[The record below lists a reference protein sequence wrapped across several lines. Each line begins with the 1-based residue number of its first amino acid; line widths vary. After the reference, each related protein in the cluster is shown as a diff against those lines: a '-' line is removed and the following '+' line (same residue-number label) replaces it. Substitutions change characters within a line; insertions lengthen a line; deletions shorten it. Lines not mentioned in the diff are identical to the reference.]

1 MTDAEKQAFALYEEI
16 CATGKD
22 RPYSANSLAEMMRK
36 LSEWRGNNSALT
48 ALSRASVEVQLAFL
62 NGSFE
67 WLRAEAKEF
76 SRFQVCQAV
85 TDAIQLVLTT
95 LPKPLPTEVVQR
107 LLSEYR
113 QDFSMTRM
121 YFPFEQF
128 LSLLTRDQITDE
140 IRFELRRI
148 HLQYAPTPTGKV
160 EEHNKEIRELLAGLL
175 RAGGEKELDPG
186 RGPWSQIV
194 FDEIAAK
201 DAITR
206 AGWEGLLEHCRTL
219 EQTVPG
225 AKWKARAAELM
236 AALGEAETEAAMLRW
251 LALGPT
257 PGQPPEARSPIEDSS
272 YQKGVIWCVAMKAE
286 PETAI
291 AIADFGIACLRKV
304 PNLGAVSQKVGFA
317 CVQALGAMDCS
328 EAVSQLTRLRARVKY
343 TVARRLIEKSLQQ
356 AAERSGLSIE
366 EIEDICVARYG
377 LDERGTRE
385 IGMGDAKATISLRE
399 DGGVAVAWHNAE
411 GKLVKSAPAHIK
423 KAFAK
428 EVKDVAK
435 LAKELEEAY
444 TAQRVRL
451 EASLMSVRNVPL
463 QHWRQHFIEHPLLGF
478 LGRRLIWVFSNSQ
491 GWERSGLWLGND
503 VCDAEGKPLKL
514 PAAEKVRLWHPL
526 SSEAAEVQQWRER
539 IFATGVCQPF
549 RQAFREFY
557 QIADDER
564 ELRAHSNRFAGV
576 LMRQHQFAS
585 LCRERGW
592 NYRLMGSGFDGG
604 NVPNRKIDPWKMHVE
619 FYVDLPVDRHP
630 SLRDSGLGEQ
640 SGSGI
645 NLFITSDQ
653 VRFYREGKEIALDD
667 VPAIVYSEVMR
678 DVDLFTSVCAI
689 GEEEGWADQG
699 ERGIGL
705 FAEKY
710 DPNQQSALIALRAD
724 LLGRVLPRT
733 PIADRCKIV
742 KGVLEVRGQLGT
754 YRIFLNWGIAMLT
767 TESKPRWL
775 RIPQKVLNAVELG
788 LQDLPLELEHRT
800 EMILRKAYVL
810 ANDWKIDSP
819 ELIKQLMPK

>member
-1 MTDAEKQAFALYEEI
+1 MTEAEKHAFALYEDI

-22 RPYSANSLAEMMRK
+22 RPHSANSLAEMMRK
-36 LSEWRGNNSALT
+36 VAEWRASNSALT
-48 ALSRASVEVQLAFL
+48 ALSRASTEVQQAFL
-62 NGSFE
+62 SGSFE
-67 WLRAEAKEF
+67 WLPAEAKEF

-85 TDAIQLVLTT
+85 SDAIQLVLTT
-95 LPKPLPTEVVQR
+95 LPKPLPTELVQR

-128 LSLLTRDQITDE
+128 LSVLTADQITDE
-140 IRFELRRI
+140 IRSELRRI
-148 HLQYAPTPTGKV
+148 HLQFAPTPTGKV
-160 EEHNKEIRELLAGLL
+160 EEHNKEIRELLTGLL
-175 RAGGEKELDPG
+175 RMAGEREPNPG

-201 DAITR
+201 DDITR
-206 AGWEGLLEHCRTL
+206 AGWEGLLEHCGAL

-225 AKWKARAAELM
+225 AKWKARAGALM
-236 AALGEAETEAAMLRW
+236 AALGEAEAIAAMLRW

-272 YQKGVIWCVAMKAE
+272 YQKGIVWCAAMKAE
-286 PETAI
+286 PGAAI

-304 PNLGAVSQKVGFA
+304 PNLGAVSQKIGFA
-317 CVQALGAMDCS
+317 CVQALGTMDCS
-328 EAVSQLTRLRARVKY
+328 EAVAQLTRLRARVKY

-356 AAERSGLSIE
+356 AAERSGMSVE

-377 LDERGTRE
+377 LSENGTRE
-385 IGMGDAKATISLRE
+385 IALGDAQVTISLRE
-399 DGGVAVAWHNAE
+399 DGSGVVAWHNAD
-411 GKLVKSAPAHIK
+411 GKLVKTAPAHIK

-428 EVKDVAK
+428 EVKEVAK

-451 EASLMSVRNVPL
+451 ESSLMAVRTLPL
-463 QHWRQHFIEHPLLGF
+463 RHWQQHFVEHPLLGF

-491 GWERSGLWLGND
+491 GWERSGLWSGQELRD
-503 VCDAEGKPLKL
+503 CEGQPLDL
-514 PAAEKVRLWHPL
+514 AQAEKVRLWHPL
-526 SSEAAEVQQWRER
+526 SSDATEVQRWRDR
-539 IFATGVCQPF
+539 VFAAGVRQPF

-557 QIADDER
+557 QITDEER
-564 ELRAHSNRFAGV
+564 EIKAYSNRFAGV

-604 NVPNRKIDPWKMHVE
+604 NVPNRKIDHWKMHVE
-619 FYVDLPVDRHP
+619 FYVDLPADRHP
-630 SLRDSGLGEQ
+630 SLRESGLGEQ

-645 NLFITSDQ
+645 NLLITSDQ

-678 DVDLFTSVCAI
+678 DVDLFTSVCAL
-689 GEEEGWADQG
+689 GDDEGWADQG

-705 FAEKY
+705 FAEKF
-710 DPNQQSALIALRAD
+710 DPDQQSALIALRAD

-733 PIADRCKIV
+733 PIADGCKIV

-754 YRIFLNWGIAMLT
+754 YRIFLNWGIAMLMT
-767 TESKPRWL
+767 DSKPRWL

-788 LQDLPLELEHRT
+788 LQDLPLDLDHRT

-810 ANDWKIDSP
+810 ANDWNISSP
-819 ELIKQLMPK
+819 ELIQQLSPR

>member
-1 MTDAEKQAFALYEEI
+1 MTEAEKQAFALYEEI

-22 RPYSANSLAEMMRK
+22 RPYSAGSLGEMMRK
-36 LSEWRGNNSALT
+36 LEEWRASNPALT
-48 ALSRASVEVQLAFL
+48 ALSRASAEVRLAFL
-62 NGSFE
+62 SGSFG

-85 TDAIQLVLTT
+85 TDAIRLVLTT
-95 LPKPLPTEVVQR
+95 LPKPLPAELVKR

-128 LSLLTRDQITDE
+128 LTVLTREQLTDE
-140 IRFELRRI
+140 MRNELRRI
-148 HLQYAPTPTGKV
+148 HLQYAPSPTGKV

-175 RAGGEKELDPG
+175 RVEGEKELDPG
-186 RGPWSQIV
+186 RGPWSQVV

-201 DAITR
+201 DDITR
-206 AGWEGLLEHCRTL
+206 AGWEGLLEHCRAL

-225 AKWKARAAELM
+225 AKWKTRAGELIT
-236 AALGEAETEAAMLRW
+236 ALGEAELIAAMLRW

-272 YQKGVIWCVAMKAE
+272 YQKGVVWCVAMKDE

-328 EAVSQLTRLRARVKY
+328 DAVAQLTRLRARVKY

-366 EIEDICVARYG
+366 EIEDICVARFG
-377 LDERGTRE
+377 LDEGGARE
-385 IGMGDAKATISLRE
+385 IALGDAKATIGLRE
-399 DGGVAVAWHNAE
+399 DGSVAVTWHNAD
-411 GKLVKSAPAHIK
+411 GRLVKTAPQHIK

-428 EVKDVAK
+428 EVKDVTK
-435 LAKELEEAY
+435 VAKEPEEAC

-451 EASLMSVRNVPL
+451 ESSLMAARILPL
-463 QHWRQHFIEHPLLGF
+463 KHWQEYFIEHPLLGF
-478 LGRRLIWVFSNSQ
+478 LGRRLIWVFSNGQ
-491 GWERSGLWLGND
+491 GWEHSGLWSGKEI
-503 VCDAEGKPLKL
+503 CDCAGRPLDLAK
-514 PAAEKVRLWHPL
+514 AEKVRLWHPL
-526 SSEAAEVQQWRER
+526 SSEATEVQQWRDR
-539 IFATGVCQPF
+539 VFAAGVRQPF

-557 QIADDER
+557 QITDEER
-564 ELRAHSNRFAGV
+564 ELRAYSNRFAGV

-592 NYRLMGSGFDGG
+592 NYRLMGTGFDGG

-619 FYVDLPVDRHP
+619 FYVDLPADRHP
-630 SLRDSGLGEQ
+630 SLRESGLGEQ

-653 VRFYREGKEIALDD
+653 VRFYREGKEVAVDD
-667 VPAIVYSEVMR
+667 VPAVVYSEMMR
-678 DVDLFTSVCAI
+678 DVDLFTSVCAV
-689 GEEEGWADQG
+689 GDDEGWTDQG

-705 FAEKY
+705 FSERF
-710 DPNQQSALIALRAD
+710 DPDQQSALIALRAD

-742 KGVLEVRGQLGT
+742 KGVLEVRGQLGN
-754 YRIFLNWGIAMLT
+754 YRIFLNWGIAMLM
-767 TESKPRWL
+767 TESKPRGL
-775 RIPQKVLNAVELG
+775 RIPQKVLNAVDLG
-788 LQDLPLELEHRT
+788 LQELPLDLDHRT

-810 ANDWKIDSP
+810 ANDWNISSP
-819 ELIKQLMPK
+819 DLVKQLMPK

>member
-1 MTDAEKQAFALYEEI
+1 MTEAEKQAFALYEEI
-16 CATGKD
+16 CASGKD
-22 RPYSANSLAEMMRK
+22 RPYSAGSVGEMMRK
-36 LSEWRGNNSALT
+36 LEEWRASNPALT
-48 ALSRASVEVQLAFL
+48 ALSRATAEVRLAFL
-62 NGSFE
+62 SGSFG

-85 TDAIQLVLTT
+85 TDAIRLVLTT
-95 LPKPLPTEVVQR
+95 LPKPLPAELVKR

-128 LSLLTRDQITDE
+128 LTVLTREQLTDE
-140 IRFELRRI
+140 MRNELRRI
-148 HLQYAPTPTGKV
+148 HLQYAPSPTGKV

-175 RAGGEKELDPG
+175 RVEGEKELDPG

-194 FDEIAAK
+194 VDEIAAK
-201 DAITR
+201 DDITR
-206 AGWEGLLEHCRTL
+206 AGWEGLLEHCRAL

-225 AKWKARAAELM
+225 AKWKMRARELM
-236 AALGEAETEAAMLRW
+236 AALGEAEVITAMLRW
-251 LALGPT
+251 LAMGPT
-257 PGQPPEARSPIEDSS
+257 PGQPSEARSPIEDST
-272 YQKGVIWCVAMKAE
+272 YQKGVVWCVAMKAA
-286 PETAI
+286 PATAI
-291 AIADFGIACLRKV
+291 AIADFAIACLRKV

-317 CVQALGAMDCS
+317 CVQALGSMECT
-328 EAVSQLTRLRARVKY
+328 EAVGQLTRLRARVKY

-366 EIEDICVARYG
+366 EIEDICVAHYG

-385 IGMGDAKATISLRE
+385 IPLGDAKAIITLRD
-399 DGGVAVAWHNAE
+399 DGGVAVTWHNAE
-411 GKLVKSAPAHIK
+411 SKLVKSAPAHIK

-428 EVKDVAK
+428 EVKDTAK

-444 TAQRVRL
+444 AAQRVRL
-451 EASLMSVRNVPL
+451 ESSLMSARILPL
-463 QHWRQHFIEHPLLGF
+463 KHWQEYFIEHPLLGF
-478 LGRRLIWVFSNSQ
+478 LGRRLIWVFSNGQ
-491 GWERSGLWLGND
+491 GWERSGLWSGKEI
-503 VCDAEGKPLKL
+503 CDCAGRPLDLAK
-514 PAAEKVRLWHPL
+514 AEKVRLWHPL
-526 SSEAAEVQQWRER
+526 SSEATEVQQWRER
-539 IFATGVCQPF
+539 IFAAGLRQPF

-557 QIADDER
+557 QITDEER
-564 ELRAHSNRFAGV
+564 ELRAYSNRFAGV

-592 NYRLMGSGFDGG
+592 NYRLMGAGFDGG

-619 FYVDLPVDRHP
+619 FYVDLPADRHP
-630 SLRDSGLGEQ
+630 SLRESGLGEQ

-653 VRFYREGKEIALDD
+653 VRFYRMEKEIALDD

-678 DVDLFTSVCAI
+678 DVDLFTSVCAL
-689 GEEEGWADQG
+689 GDDEGWADQG
-699 ERGIGL
+699 ERGIGV

-710 DPNQQSALIALRAD
+710 DPNQQSALISLRAD
-724 LLGRVLPRT
+724 LLSRVLPRT
-733 PIADRCKIV
+733 PIADRCTIAQ
-742 KGVLEVRGQLGT
+742 GILEVRGQLGT
-754 YRIFLNWGIAMLT
+754 YRIFLNWGIAMLI

-788 LQDLPLELEHRT
+788 LQDLPLDLDHRT
-800 EMILRKAYVL
+800 EMILRKAYIL
-810 ANDWKIDSP
+810 ANDWNIDSP
-819 ELIKQLMPK
+819 DLVKQLMPK

>member
-1 MTDAEKQAFALYEEI
+1 MTEAEKQAFALYEEV

-22 RPYSANSLAEMMRK
+22 RPYSANSVAEMMRK
-36 LSEWRGNNSALT
+36 LEEWRENNSALT
-48 ALSRASVEVQLAFL
+48 ALSRASAEVQLAFL

-67 WLRAEAKEF
+67 WLRAEVKEF

-85 TDAIQLVLTT
+85 TDAIRLVLTT
-95 LPKPLPTEVVQR
+95 LPKPLPTELARR
-107 LLSEYR
+107 LLTQYR
-113 QDFSMTRM
+113 QDFSMTRI

-128 LSLLTRDQITDE
+128 LSVLRRDQITDE
-140 IRFELRRI
+140 MRTELRRI
-148 HLQYAPTPTGKV
+148 HLQYAPSPTGKV
-160 EEHNKEIRELLAGLL
+160 EEHTKEIRELLAGLM
-175 RAGGEKELDPG
+175 RAEGERQLDAG

-194 FDEIAAK
+194 FDEIASME
-201 DAITR
+201 AITR

-219 EQTVPG
+219 EPAVPG
-225 AKWKARAAELM
+225 AKWKARARELM
-236 AALGEAETEAAMLRW
+236 VALGNEEASAALLRW

-257 PGQPPEARSPIEDSS
+257 PGEPPEARSPIEDSA
-272 YQKGVIWCVAMKAE
+272 YQKGMVWCVALKAE

-291 AIADFGIACLRKV
+291 AIADFALACLRKV

-317 CVQALGAMDCS
+317 CVQALGAMDCP

-343 TVARRLIEKSLQQ
+343 SVAKRLIEKSLQQ

-377 LDERGTRE
+377 LDQHGTRE
-385 IGMGDAKATISLRE
+385 IALGDAKATISLRE
-399 DGGVAVAWHNAE
+399 DGGVAVAWHNTE
-411 GKLVKSAPAHIK
+411 GKLVKAAPAHIK
-423 KAFAK
+423 KAFSK
-428 EVKDVAK
+428 EVKGVSK
-435 LAKELEEAY
+435 LAKELEEAH

-451 EASLMSVRNVPL
+451 ESSLMSARLLPMKHW
-463 QHWRQHFIEHPLLGF
+463 QHYFLEHPLLGF
-478 LGRRLIWVFSNSQ
+478 LGRRLIWVFSNPQ
-491 GWERSGLWLGND
+491 GWERSGLWLGTQ
-503 VCDAEGKPLKL
+503 VCDCEGKPLELAK
-514 PAAEKVRLWHPL
+514 AEKVRLWHPL
-526 SSEAAEVQQWRER
+526 SSHAKEVQRWRER
-539 IFATGVCQPF
+539 TFAAGIRQPF

-557 QIADDER
+557 QITEDER
-564 ELRAHSNRFAGV
+564 ELRAYSNRFAGV

-592 NYRLMGSGFDGG
+592 SYRLMGSGFDGG
-604 NVPNRKIDPWKMHVE
+604 NVPNKKIEPWKMHVE
-619 FYVDLPVDRHP
+619 FYVDLPADRG
-630 SLRDSGLGEQ
+630 SALRESGLGEQ

-653 VRFYREGKEIALDD
+653 VRLDRKGKEIALEE

-689 GEEEGWADQG
+689 GDDEGWSDQG
-699 ERGIGL
+699 ERGVGL
-705 FAEKY
+705 FTEKF
-710 DPNQQSALIALRAD
+710 DSNQQSAVLALRAD

-754 YRIFLNWGIAMLT
+754 YRIFLNWGIAMLM

-775 RIPQKVLNAVELG
+775 RIPQQVLNAVELG
-788 LQDLPLELEHRT
+788 LQDLPLDLDHRT

-810 ANDWKIDSP
+810 ANDWNINSP
-819 ELIKQLMPK
+819 ELIQQLSPR

>member
-1 MTDAEKQAFALYEEI
+1 MTEAEKQAFALYEEI
-16 CATGKD
+16 CTTGKD
-22 RPYSANSLAEMMRK
+22 RPYSAGSLGEMMRK
-36 LSEWRGNNSALT
+36 LEEWRANNSALT
-48 ALSRASVEVQLAFL
+48 ALSRASAEVRLAFL
-62 NGSFE
+62 SGSFG

-85 TDAIQLVLTT
+85 TDAIRLVLTT
-95 LPKPLPTEVVQR
+95 LSKPLPTEVVQR
-107 LLSEYR
+107 LLSQYR

-128 LSLLTRDQITDE
+128 LSVLTPNQITDE
-140 IRFELRRI
+140 IRTELRRI
-148 HLQYAPTPTGKV
+148 LLQFAPSPTGKV

-175 RAGGEKELDPG
+175 RATGEKELDPG
-186 RGPWSQIV
+186 RGPWSQVV
-194 FDEIAAK
+194 FDEIAGQE
-201 DAITR
+201 AITR
-206 AGWEGLLEHCRTL
+206 AGWEGLLEQCRAL
-219 EQTVPG
+219 EQALPS
-225 AKWKARAAELM
+225 AKWKMRARELM
-236 AALGEAETEAAMLRW
+236 AALGEDEVITAMLRW

-257 PGQPPEARSPIEDSS
+257 PGQPPEARSPIEDSA
-272 YQKGVIWCVAMKAE
+272 YQKGVVWCVAMKAE

-291 AIADFGIACLRKV
+291 AIADFAIACLRKV

-328 EAVSQLTRLRARVKY
+328 EAVSQLTRLRARIKY

-366 EIEDICVARYG
+366 EIEDICVARHG
-377 LDERGTRE
+377 LDERGSRE
-385 IGMGDAKATISLRE
+385 ITLGDARAALSLRD
-399 DGGVAVAWHNAE
+399 DGSVAVAWHNADE
-411 GKLVKSAPAHIK
+411 KLVKAAPAHIK

-428 EVKDVAK
+428 EVKDVTK
-435 LAKELEEAY
+435 VAKELEEAY
-444 TAQRVRL
+444 AVQRVRL
-451 EASLMSVRNVPL
+451 ESSLMSARLLPL
-463 QHWRQHFIEHPLLGF
+463 KHWQQYFLEHPLLGF

-491 GWERSGLWLGND
+491 GWERSGLWSGKEMGD
-503 VCDAEGKPLKL
+503 CEGKALDL
-514 PAAEKVRLWHPL
+514 AEAEKVRLWHPL
-526 SSEAAEVQQWRER
+526 SSDATEVQRWRDR
-539 IFATGVCQPF
+539 VFAAGVRQPF

-557 QIADDER
+557 QITDEER
-564 ELRAHSNRFAGV
+564 EIKAYSNRFAGV

-585 LCRERGW
+585 LCRVRGW

-619 FYVDLPVDRHP
+619 FYVDLPADRHP
-630 SLRDSGLGEQ
+630 SLRESGLGDQ

-689 GEEEGWADQG
+689 GEDEGWADQG
-699 ERGIGL
+699 ERGIGV
-705 FAEKY
+705 FAEKF
-710 DPNQQSALIALRAD
+710 DPHQPTAIVALRAD
-724 LLGRVLPRT
+724 VLSRVLPLT

-754 YRIFLNWGIAMLT
+754 YRIFLNWGIATLMA
-767 TESKPRWL
+767 ESKPRWL

-788 LQDLPLELEHRT
+788 LQDIPLDLDYRT

-810 ANDWKIDSP
+810 ANDWNIDSP
-819 ELIKQLMPK
+819 DLVKQLMPK

>member
-1 MTDAEKQAFALYEEI
+1 MTEAEKQALALYEAI

-36 LSEWRGNNSALT
+36 IAEWRASNSALN
-48 ALSRASVEVQLAFL
+48 ALSRASAEVQLAFL
-62 NGSFE
+62 KNSFE
-67 WLRAEAKEF
+67 WLQAEAKEF

-85 TDAIQLVLTT
+85 TDAIQLVLTR
-95 LPKPLPTEVVQR
+95 LPKPLPTELVQR

-121 YFPFEQF
+121 YFPFEKF
-128 LSLLTRDQITDE
+128 VSVLTREQITDE
-140 IRFELRRI
+140 IRGELRRI
-148 HLQYAPTPTGKV
+148 HLQFAPTPTGKV

-175 RAGGEKELDPG
+175 RMAGEKEPDPG

-194 FDEIAAK
+194 FDELAAK
-201 DAITR
+201 DDITR
-206 AGWEGLLEHCRTL
+206 AGWEALLEHCRAL

-225 AKWKARAAELM
+225 AKWKARAGALL
-236 AALGEAETEAAMLRW
+236 AALGEAEAIAAMRRW
-251 LALGPT
+251 LALGPA

-272 YQKGVIWCVAMKAE
+272 YQKGVVWCVALKAE

-328 EAVSQLTRLRARVKY
+328 EAVVQLTRFRARVKY

-356 AAERSGLSIE
+356 AA
-366 EIEDICVARYG
+366 
-377 LDERGTRE
+377 
-385 IGMGDAKATISLRE
+385 DA
-399 DGGVAVAWHNAE
+399 
-411 GKLVKSAPAHIK
+411 
-423 KAFAK
+423 AK
-428 EVKDVAK
+428 
-435 LAKELEEAY
+435 
-444 TAQRVRL
+444 
-451 EASLMSVRNVPL
+451 
-463 QHWRQHFIEHPLLGF
+463 
-478 LGRRLIWVFSNSQ
+478 
-491 GWERSGLWLGND
+491 
-503 VCDAEGKPLKL
+503 
-514 PAAEKVRLWHPL
+514 AEKVRLWHPL
-526 SSEAAEVQQWRER
+526 SGDAAEVQKWRER
-539 IFATGVCQPF
+539 IFALSVRQPF

-557 QIADDER
+557 QITDEER
-564 ELRAHSNRFAGV
+564 DIRAYTNRFAGV

-592 NYRLMGSGFDGG
+592 NYRLMGMGFDGG

-619 FYVDLPVDRHP
+619 FYVDLPADRQP
-630 SLRDSGLGEQ
+630 SLRDSALGEQ
-640 SGSGI
+640 SGAGI

-653 VRFYREGKEIALDD
+653 VRFYREGKEISLDD

-678 DVDLFTSVCAI
+678 DVDLFTSVCAV
-689 GEEEGWADQG
+689 GDDEGWADQG
-699 ERGIGL
+699 ERGVGL
-705 FAEKY
+705 FTEKF
-710 DPNQQSALIALRAD
+710 DSNQQSAVLALRAD

-754 YRIFLNWGIAMLT
+754 YRIFLNWGIAMLM

-775 RIPQKVLNAVELG
+775 RIPQQVLNAVELG
-788 LQDLPLELEHRT
+788 LQDLPLDLDHRT

-810 ANDWKIDSP
+810 ANDWNINSP
-819 ELIKQLMPK
+819 ELIQQLSPR

>member
-1 MTDAEKQAFALYEEI
+1 MTEAEKQAFSLYEDI

-22 RPYSANSLAEMMRK
+22 RPYSANSLTEMMRK
-36 LSEWRGNNSALT
+36 IAEWRANNSALT
-48 ALSRASVEVQLAFL
+48 ALSRASAEVQLAFL
-62 NGSFE
+62 SGSFG

-95 LPKPLPTEVVQR
+95 LPKPLPTELVQR

-121 YFPFEQF
+121 YFPFQQF
-128 LSLLTRDQITDE
+128 LSVLTPDQITDE
-140 IRFELRRI
+140 IRSELRRI
-148 HLQYAPTPTGKV
+148 HLQFAPTPTGKV
-160 EEHNKEIRELLAGLL
+160 EEHTKEIRELLAGLL
-175 RAGGEKELDPG
+175 RIAGEKELDPG

-194 FDEIAAK
+194 FDELAGK
-201 DAITR
+201 DDITR
-206 AGWEGLLEHCRTL
+206 AGWEGLLEHCRAL

-225 AKWKARAAELM
+225 AKWKARAGALM
-236 AALGEAETEAAMLRW
+236 AALGEAEAIAAMLRW

-257 PGQPPEARSPIEDSS
+257 PGQPPEARSPMEDSA
-272 YQKGVIWCVAMKAE
+272 YQKGLVWCVAMKAD

-317 CVQALGAMDCS
+317 CVQALGTMDCS

-343 TVARRLIEKSLQQ
+343 SVAKRLIEKSLQQ

-366 EIEDICVARYG
+366 EIEDLCVGRYG
-377 LDERGTRE
+377 LGEKGTRE
-385 IGMGDAKATISLRE
+385 IALGDAKITLSLRE
-399 DGGVAVAWHNAE
+399 DGGVAVAWHNAD
-411 GKLVKSAPAHIK
+411 GKLVKSAPAPIK

-428 EVKDVAK
+428 EVKDTAK

-451 EASLMSVRNVPL
+451 ESSLMAVRILPL
-463 QHWRQHFIEHPLLGF
+463 KHWQKYFIEQPLLGF
-478 LGRRLIWVFSNSQ
+478 FGRRLIWVFSNGQ
-491 GWERSGLWLGND
+491 GWERSGLWSGNE
-503 VCDAEGKPLKL
+503 VCDCEGKPLDL
-514 PAAEKVRLWHPL
+514 AGAEKVRLWHPL
-526 SSEAAEVQQWRER
+526 SADGAEVRKWRER
-539 IFATGVCQPF
+539 IFALGVRQPF

-557 QIADDER
+557 QITDEER
-564 ELRAHSNRFAGV
+564 ETTAYTNRFGGV

-619 FYVDLPVDRHP
+619 FYVDLPADRQP
-630 SLRDSGLGEQ
+630 TLRDSALGEQ

-653 VRFYREGKEIALDD
+653 VRFYREGKEISLDD

-678 DVDLFTSVCAI
+678 DVDLFTSVCAV
-689 GEEEGWADQG
+689 GDDEGWTDQG

-705 FAEKY
+705 FTETF
-710 DPNQQSALIALRAD
+710 DPNQQSAVIALRAD

-754 YRIFLNWGIAMLT
+754 YRIFLNWGIAMLM

-788 LQDLPLELEHRT
+788 LQGLPLDLDHRT

-810 ANDWKIDSP
+810 ANDWNINSP
-819 ELIKQLMPK
+819 ELIQQLSPR

>member
-1 MTDAEKQAFALYEEI
+1 MTEAEKQALALYEDI

-36 LSEWRGNNSALT
+36 IAEWRASNSALNT
-48 ALSRASVEVQLAFL
+48 LGRASAEVQLAFL
-62 NGSFE
+62 KNSFE
-67 WLRAEAKEF
+67 WLQAEAKEF

-95 LPKPLPTEVVQR
+95 LPKPLPTELVQR

-113 QDFSMTRM
+113 QDFSLTRM
-121 YFPFEQF
+121 YFPFEKF
-128 LSLLTRDQITDE
+128 VSVLTREQITDE
-140 IRFELRRI
+140 IRGELRRI
-148 HLQYAPTPTGKV
+148 HLQFAPTPTGKV

-175 RAGGEKELDPG
+175 RMAGEKEPDPG

-194 FDEIAAK
+194 FDELAAK
-201 DAITR
+201 DDITR
-206 AGWEGLLEHCRTL
+206 AGWEALLEHCRAL

-225 AKWKARAAELM
+225 AKWKARAGALL
-236 AALGEAETEAAMLRW
+236 AALGEAEAIAAMRRW
-251 LALGPT
+251 LALGPA

-272 YQKGVIWCVAMKAE
+272 YQKGVVWCVALKAE

-328 EAVSQLTRLRARVKY
+328 EAVAQLTRFRARVKY

-356 AAERSGLSIE
+356 AAERSGLSVE

-377 LDERGTRE
+377 LDENGTRE
-385 IGMGDAKATISLRE
+385 ITLGDAKATLSLRE
-399 DGGVAVAWHNAE
+399 DGNVAVAWYHADN
-411 GKLVKSAPAHIK
+411 KLVKTAPSHIK

-428 EVKDVAK
+428 AVKDVTK

-444 TAQRVRL
+444 AAQRVRL
-451 EASLMSVRNVPL
+451 ESSFMAVRTLPL
-463 QHWRQHFIEHPLLGF
+463 QHWQQHFVEHPLLGF
-478 LGRRLIWVFSNSQ
+478 LGRRLIWIFSNGQ
-491 GWERSGLWLGND
+491 GWERSGMWWGKE
-503 VCDAEGKPLKL
+503 VCDCEGKPLDAAK
-514 PAAEKVRLWHPL
+514 AEKVRLWHPL
-526 SSEAAEVQQWRER
+526 SADAAEVQKWRER
-539 IFATGVCQPF
+539 IFALGVRQPF

-557 QIADDER
+557 QITDDER
-564 ELRAHSNRFAGV
+564 EIRAYTNRFAGV

-592 NYRLMGSGFDGG
+592 NYRLMGMGFDGG

-619 FYVDLPVDRHP
+619 FYVDLPADRQP
-630 SLRDSGLGEQ
+630 SLRDSALGEQ
-640 SGSGI
+640 SGAGI

-653 VRFYREGKEIALDD
+653 VRFYREGKEISLDD

-678 DVDLFTSVCAI
+678 DVDLFTSVCAV
-689 GEEEGWADQG
+689 GDDEGWADQG
-699 ERGIGL
+699 ERGVGL
-705 FAEKY
+705 FTEKF
-710 DPNQQSALIALRAD
+710 DSNQQSAVLALRAD

-754 YRIFLNWGIAMLT
+754 YRIFLNWGIAMLM

-775 RIPQKVLNAVELG
+775 RIPQQVLNAVELG
-788 LQDLPLELEHRT
+788 LQDLPLDLDHRT

-810 ANDWKIDSP
+810 ANDWNINSP
-819 ELIKQLMPK
+819 ELIQQLSPR

>member
-1 MTDAEKQAFALYEEI
+1 MTEPEKQAFALYEEI
-16 CATGKD
+16 CASSKD
-22 RPYSANSLAEMMRK
+22 RPYSAGSLGEMMRK
-36 LSEWRGNNSALT
+36 LGEWRQSNRAL
-48 ALSRASVEVQLAFL
+48 ADLSQAGPDVQLAFL
-62 NGSFE
+62 SQCFA
-67 WLRAEAKEF
+67 WLRAEAKDF

-85 TDAIQLVLTT
+85 TDAIQLVLSA
-95 LPKPLPTEVVQR
+95 LPKPLPTDLVHR

-128 LSLLTRDQITDE
+128 LSALRRDQITDE
-140 IRFELRRI
+140 IRSELRRI
-148 HLQYAPTPTGKV
+148 HLQFAPSPTGKV
-160 EEHNKEIRELLAGLL
+160 EEHTKEIRELLAGLL
-175 RAGGEKELDPG
+175 RAEGERQLDPG

-194 FDEIAAK
+194 FDEVAGK

-225 AKWKARAAELM
+225 AKWKARARELM
-236 AALGEAETEAAMLRW
+236 TALGDSDALAALLRW

-257 PGQPPEARSPIEDSS
+257 PGQPPEARSPIEDSA
-272 YQKGVIWCVAMKAE
+272 YQKGLLWCVALKAE
-286 PETAI
+286 PDTAI

-317 CVQALGAMDCS
+317 CVQALGAMECA

-343 TVARRLIEKSLQQ
+343 SVAKRLIEKSLQQ
-356 AAERSGLSIE
+356 AAERSGLSVE

-377 LDERGTRE
+377 LDERGKRE
-385 IGMGDAKATISLRE
+385 FTLGEVKATISLRE
-399 DGGVAVAWHNAE
+399 DGGVGVAWHNAD
-411 GKLVKSAPAHIK
+411 GKLVKAVPAPIK
-423 KAFAK
+423 KAFSR
-428 EVKDVAK
+428 EVKDTAK

-451 EASLMSVRNVPL
+451 ESSLMAARTLPVR
-463 QHWRQHFIEHPLLGF
+463 HWQQYFLEHPLLGF
-478 LGRRLIWVFSNSQ
+478 LGRRLIWVFSNRQ
-491 GWERSGLWLGND
+491 GWERSGLWSGKE
-503 VCDAEGKPLKL
+503 VCDCEGKALDLAKTQ
-514 PAAEKVRLWHPL
+514 KVRLWHPL
-526 SSEAAEVQQWRER
+526 SSDAAEVQKWRER
-539 IFATGVCQPF
+539 IFTSGVRQPF

-557 QIADDER
+557 QTTDEER
-564 ELRAHSNRFAGV
+564 ELRAYSNRFAGV

-619 FYVDLPVDRHP
+619 FYVDLPADRHP
-630 SLRDSGLGEQ
+630 SLRESGLGEQ

-645 NLFITSDQ
+645 NLFISSDQ
-653 VRFYREGKEIALDD
+653 VRFYRENKEIAVDE

-689 GEEEGWADQG
+689 GEDEGWSDQG

-705 FAEKY
+705 FATRF
-710 DPNQQSALIALRAD
+710 DPDQQSAVVALRAD
-724 LLGRVLPRT
+724 VLSRVLPLT

-754 YRIFLNWGIAMLT
+754 YRILLNWGNAMLMTET
-767 TESKPRWL
+767 TPRWL
-775 RIPQKVLNAVELG
+775 QIPQKVLNAVELG
-788 LQDLPLELEHRT
+788 LEKLPLELDHRT

-810 ANDWKIDSP
+810 ANDWNIDSP
-819 ELIKQLMPK
+819 ELVKQLMPR

>member
-1 MTDAEKQAFALYEEI
+1 MTEAEKKAFALYEDI
-16 CATGKD
+16 CASGKD

-36 LSEWRGNNSALT
+36 IAEWRASNSALT
-48 ALSRASVEVQLAFL
+48 ALSSASTEVQLAFL
-62 NGSFE
+62 SGSFE

-76 SRFQVCQAV
+76 SRFQACQAV
-85 TDAIQLVLTT
+85 TDAIQLVLRS

-128 LSLLTRDQITDE
+128 LSVLIPDQITDE
-140 IRFELRRI
+140 IRSELRRI
-148 HLQYAPTPTGKV
+148 YLQFAPTPTGKV
-160 EEHNKEIRELLAGLL
+160 EEHTKEIRELLAGLL
-175 RAGGEKELDPG
+175 RMAGEKEPNPG

-194 FDEIAAK
+194 FEEIAGK
-201 DAITR
+201 DDITR
-206 AGWEGLLEHCRTL
+206 AGWEGLLEHCGAL
-219 EQTVPG
+219 EQTVPST
-225 AKWKARAAELM
+225 KWKARAGALM
-236 AALGEAETEAAMLRW
+236 DALGEAEAIAAMLRW

-272 YQKGVIWCVAMKAE
+272 YQKGVVWCVAMKAE

-328 EAVSQLTRLRARVKY
+328 EAVAQLTRLRARVKY

-356 AAERSGLSIE
+356 AAERRGLSME
-366 EIEDICVARYG
+366 EIEDLCLGHYG
-377 LDERGTRE
+377 LSEKGTRE
-385 IGMGDAKATISLRE
+385 IALGDAKVTISLRE
-399 DGGVAVAWHNAE
+399 DGSVAVAWHNAD
-411 GKLVKSAPAHIK
+411 GKPVKTAPAHIK

-428 EVKDVAK
+428 EVKEAAK

-451 EASLMSVRNVPL
+451 ESSLMVVRTLPL
-463 QHWRQHFIEHPLLGF
+463 RHWQQHFVEHPLLGF

-491 GWERSGLWLGND
+491 GWERSGLWSGEEARD
-503 VCDAEGKPLKL
+503 CEGKPLDF
-514 PAAEKVRLWHPL
+514 AQAEKVRLWHPL
-526 SSEAAEVQQWRER
+526 SSDETEIQRWRDRVFAA
-539 IFATGVCQPF
+539 GVRQPF

-557 QIADDER
+557 QITDEER
-564 ELRAHSNRFAGV
+564 EIKAYSNRFAGV

-592 NYRLMGSGFDGG
+592 NYRLMGSGFDGS
-604 NVPNRKIDPWKMHVE
+604 NVPNRKIDQWKMHVE
-619 FYVDLPVDRHP
+619 FYVDLPADRHP
-630 SLRDSGLGEQ
+630 SLRELGLGEQ

-653 VRFYREGKEIALDD
+653 VRFYREAKEIALDD

-678 DVDLFTSVCAI
+678 DVDLFTSVCAL
-689 GEEEGWADQG
+689 GDDEGWADQG

-705 FAEKY
+705 FTEKF
-710 DPNQQSALIALRAD
+710 DPDQQSALIALRAD

-754 YRIFLNWGIAMLT
+754 YRIFLNWGIAMLMT
-767 TESKPRWL
+767 DSKPRWL

-788 LQDLPLELEHRT
+788 LEDLPLDLDHRT

-810 ANDWKIDSP
+810 ANDWNISSP
-819 ELIKQLMPK
+819 ELIQQLSPR

>member
-1 MTDAEKQAFALYEEI
+1 MTEAEKQAFALYEDI
-16 CATGKD
+16 CASGKD

-36 LSEWRGNNSALT
+36 IAEWRASNSALT
-48 ALSRASVEVQLAFL
+48 ALSRASPEVQLAFL
-62 NGSFE
+62 SGSFE

-76 SRFQVCQAV
+76 SRFRVCQAV

-95 LPKPLPTEVVQR
+95 LPKPLPTELVQR

-128 LSLLTRDQITDE
+128 LSVLTPDQITDE
-140 IRFELRRI
+140 IRSELRRI
-148 HLQYAPTPTGKV
+148 HLQFAPTPTGKV

-175 RAGGEKELDPG
+175 RIAGEKELVPG

-194 FDEIAAK
+194 FDEIAGR
-201 DAITR
+201 DDITR
-206 AGWEGLLEHCRTL
+206 AGWEGLLEHCRAL

-225 AKWKARAAELM
+225 AKWKARAGALM
-236 AALGEAETEAAMLRW
+236 AALVEAEAFAAMLRW

-272 YQKGVIWCVAMKAE
+272 YQKGVVWCVAMKAE

-328 EAVSQLTRLRARVKY
+328 EAVAQLTRLRARVKY

-356 AAERSGLSIE
+356 AAERRGLSIE
-366 EIEDICVARYG
+366 EIEDLCVGHYG
-377 LDERGTRE
+377 LGESGTRE
-385 IGMGDAKATISLRE
+385 IALGDAKIAISLRE
-399 DGGVAVAWHNAE
+399 DSGVAVAWRNAE
-411 GKLVKSAPAHIK
+411 GKLVKTAPAHIK

-428 EVKDVAK
+428 EVKEVAK

-451 EASLMSVRNVPL
+451 ESSLMAVRTLPL
-463 QHWRQHFIEHPLLGF
+463 RHWQQHFLEHPLLGF

-491 GWERSGLWLGND
+491 GWERSGLWSGEEI
-503 VCDAEGKPLKL
+503 CDCQGKPLDLAK
-514 PAAEKVRLWHPL
+514 AEKVRLWHPL
-526 SSEAAEVQQWRER
+526 SAEAAEVHKWRER
-539 IFATGVCQPF
+539 IFALGVRQPF

-557 QIADDER
+557 QISDEGR
-564 ELRAHSNRFAGV
+564 ETKAYTNRFGGV

-585 LCRERGW
+585 LCW
-592 NYRLMGSGFDGG
+592 NYHLMGSGFDGS
-604 NVPNRKIDPWKMHVE
+604 NVPNRKIDHWKMHVE
-619 FYVDLPVDRHP
+619 FYVDLPADRHP
-630 SLRDSGLGEQ
+630 SLRESGLGEQ

-653 VRFYREGKEIALDD
+653 VRFYREAKEIALDD

-678 DVDLFTSVCAI
+678 DVDLFTSVCAL
-689 GEEEGWADQG
+689 GEDEGWADQG

-705 FAEKY
+705 FTEKF
-710 DPNQQSALIALRAD
+710 DPDQQSALIALRAD

-742 KGVLEVRGQLGT
+742 KGMLEVRGQLGT
-754 YRIFLNWGIAMLT
+754 YRIFLNWGVAVLM

-775 RIPQKVLNAVELG
+775 RIPQKVLNAVELR
-788 LQDLPLELEHRT
+788 LEDLPLDLDHRT

-810 ANDWKIDSP
+810 ANDWNINSP
-819 ELIKQLMPK
+819 ELIQQLSPR

>member
-1 MTDAEKQAFALYEEI
+1 MTEAEKQAFALYEEI
-16 CATGKD
+16 CASGKE

-36 LSEWRGNNSALT
+36 LAEWRVNNSAFT
-48 ALSRASVEVQLAFL
+48 ALSRASTEVQLAFL

-85 TDAIQLVLTT
+85 TEAIQLVLTT
-95 LPKPLPTEVVQR
+95 LPKPLPTELVQR

-121 YFPFEQF
+121 YFPFQQL
-128 LSLLTRDQITDE
+128 LSVLTRDQITDE
-140 IRFELRRI
+140 IRSELRRI
-148 HLQYAPTPTGKV
+148 LLQFAPTPTGKV

-175 RAGGEKELDPG
+175 RATGEKELDPG

-194 FDEIAAK
+194 FDEIAGN

-225 AKWKARAAELM
+225 AKWKARARELM
-236 AALGEAETEAAMLRW
+236 AALGEAEVIAAMLRW

-257 PGQPPEARSPIEDSS
+257 PGQPPEARSPIEDSA
-272 YQKGVIWCVAMKAE
+272 YQKGVVWYAALKAA
-286 PETAI
+286 PETALG
-291 AIADFGIACLRKV
+291 IADFGIACLRKV

-356 AAERSGLSIE
+356 AAERSGLSVE
-366 EIEDICVARYG
+366 EIEDISVSGYG
-377 LDERGTRE
+377 LEEHGNRE
-385 IGMGDAKATISLRE
+385 IALGDAKATISLSE
-399 DGGVAVAWHNAE
+399 DGSVAVAWHNAE
-411 GKLVKSAPAHIK
+411 GKLVKSAPTHIK

-428 EVKDVAK
+428 EVKDTAK

-451 EASLMSVRNVPL
+451 ESSLMSARLLPL
-463 QHWRQHFIEHPLLGF
+463 KHWQQYFIEHPLLGF

-491 GWERSGLWLGND
+491 GWERSGLWLGQQE
-503 VCDAEGKPLKL
+503 CGCEGKPLDLTK
-514 PAAEKVRLWHPL
+514 AETVRLWHPL
-526 SSEAAEVQQWRER
+526 SSDAAEVQQWRER
-539 IFATGVCQPF
+539 IFALGVRQPF

-557 QIADDER
+557 QITDEER
-564 ELRAHSNRFAGV
+564 ELRAYSNRFAGV

-619 FYVDLPVDRHP
+619 FYVDLPADRHP
-630 SLRDSGLGEQ
+630 SLRESGLGEQ

-653 VRFYREGKEIALDD
+653 VRFYREGKEIEVDD

-678 DVDLFTSVCAI
+678 DVDLFTSVCAV
-689 GEEEGWADQG
+689 GDDESWADQG

-705 FAEKY
+705 FTEKF
-710 DPNQQSALIALRAD
+710 DPNQQSAIIELRAD

-754 YRIFLNWGIAMLT
+754 YRIFLNWGIAMLM

-788 LQDLPLELEHRT
+788 LQELPLDLDHRT